1 MKQVTASE
9 IYNLMVRGQTA
20 FLLFKSDGC
29 YLCGGLMPHMKK
41 LIKKY
46 KDINFY
52 FIDVDDE
59 ASGANAFEDYIDG
72 VPSIILITKKHFIPL
87 KDPESPDDNSW
98 YDYDFLDRA
107 IKENL
112 QEYK

>member
-9 IYNLMVRGQTA
+9 IYNLKVRGQTA

-98 YDYDFLDRA
+98 YDYDFLNRA

>member
-1 MKQVTASE
+1 MRQVTASE
-9 IYNLMVRGQTA
+9 IYNLMVQGETA
-20 FLLFKSDGC
+20 FLLFKSEGC
-29 YLCGGLMPHMKK
+29 YLCSGLAPHMKK

-72 VPSIILITKKHFIPL
+72 VPSIILITKRHFIPL
-87 KDPESPDDNSW
+87 KDPEKPDNDTW
-98 YDYDFLDRA
+98 YDYDYLDQA

-112 QEYK
+112 QEYE